1 MLGDHLQLLIR
12 LSQLVIASHKCFLVT
27 THNQIQNAG
36 TVGKPDNDLGK
47 CLGTEL
53 RNYLQH
59 LPSRDNLAK
68 ELQSRFLWAML
79 KLVIDF

>member
-12 LSQLVIASHKCFLVT
+12 LPELVITSHNCFLVT
-27 THNQIQNAG
+27 THNQSQNKG
-36 TVGKPDNDLGK
+36 IVGKPDNDLGK

-59 LPSRDNLAK
+59 LPSRDNLAI
-68 ELQSRFLWAML
+68 ELQSRFVQATL

>member
-1 MLGDHLQLLIR
+1 M
-12 LSQLVIASHKCFLVT
+12 IASHNCFLVT
-27 THNQIQNAG
+27 THNQNQNRG
-36 TVGKPDNDLGK
+36 IVGKLDNDLGK

-59 LPSRDNLAK
+59 LPSGDNLAI
-68 ELQSRFLWAML
+68 ELQSKSVWATL

>member
-1 MLGDHLQLLIR
+1 MIT
-12 LSQLVIASHKCFLVT
+12 SHNCFLVT
-27 THNQIQNAG
+27 THNQSQNKG
-36 TVGKPDNDLGK
+36 IVGKPDNDLGK

-59 LPSRDNLAK
+59 LPSRDNLAI
-68 ELQSRFLWAML
+68 ELQSRFVQATL